1 MLSSVNTE
9 SASVDIMY
17 HYEQSSD
24 HPDTCSVARM
34 PTYTCFHTHTT
45 VVLGPALFSQR

>member
-34 PTYTCFHTHTT
+34 PTYTCFHTHTI